1 MGIGCPDPSL
11 LVAYLDGTL
20 FHRDASAI
28 DAHVE
33 TCLNCSTLLAQM
45 RRVRDGEDRS
55 KRSRTFVIGGAIAVV
70 LVAGLGTWF
79 VVRRAPET
87 SPPGSRSVRLQPDP
101 PVRLKADTT
110 TEPKPDTTTEPPVRL
125 KADTTTEP
133 PVRLKPDTTS
143 KPPVRLKPD
152 TTTETVRLK
161 PDATTPVPLKA
172 DRTTEAPIEG
182 DVVLRGRD
190 RRIVWR
196 TRDRAIEHSTDGGMT
211 WTLEHT
217 ADRTIRAGAVVD
229 ANVAWLAGDNGLVL
243 RRTKNG
249 WFGTTAPAEGAIT
262 AVRASSPSKATVT
275 LDDGRVFRTENGGV
289 TWSAQ

>member
-1 MGIGCPDPSL
+1 MERSSI
-11 LVAYLDGTL
+11 
-20 FHRDASAI
+20 ASAI

-33 TCLNCSTLLAQM
+33 TCVNCSTLLAQM
-45 RRVRDGEDRS
+45 RRVREGEERS
-55 KRSRTFVIGGAIAVV
+55 KRSRVLVVGGIVALVV
-70 LVAGLGTWF
+70 VAGLGTWF
-79 VVRRAPET
+79 ALRRAPET
-87 SPPGSRSVRLQPDP
+87 TPSGPPEVRLPSTALAAGKPDP
-101 PVRLKADTT
+101 TPEPVRLK
-110 TEPKPDTTTEPPVRL
+110 PDTTPE
-125 KADTTTEP
+125 

-143 KPPVRLKPD
+143 ESAAGRSVRLQPD
-152 TTTETVRLK
+152 RTV
-161 PDATTPVPLKA
+161 LKA
-172 DRTTEAPIEG
+172 EPTSAAETARVEKPAPTKDIPIIEG

-196 TRDRAIEHSTDGGMT
+196 TRDRAIEHSIDGGVT

-217 ADRTIRAGAVVD
+217 ADRPIRAGAFVD
-229 ANVAWLAGDNGLVL
+229 ADVAWLGGENGLVL

-249 WFGTTAPAEGAIT
+249 WFGTSAPAEGAIT

>member
-1 MGIGCPDPSL
+1 MGVGCPDPSL

-33 TCLNCSTLLAQM
+33 TCHNCSTLLAQM

-55 KRSRTFVIGGAIAVV
+55 KRSRTFVVGGAIAVV
-70 LVAGLGTWF
+70 LVAGLGAWF
-79 VVRRAPET
+79 VLRRAPE
-87 SPPGSRSVRLQPDP
+87 PR
-101 PVRLKADTT
+101 
-110 TEPKPDTTTEPPVRL
+110 
-125 KADTTTEP
+125 
-133 PVRLKPDTTS
+133 VRLKPDTTS
-143 KPPVRLKPD
+143 EPPVRLPSTTLRPGKPDTTTEPRVRLKPD
-152 TTTETVRLK
+152 TTSE
-161 PDATTPVPLKA
+161 P
-172 DRTTEAPIEG
+172 PIEG

-196 TRDRAIEHSTDGGMT
+196 TRDRAVEHSTDGGMT

-217 ADRTIRAGAVVD
+217 ADRTIRVGAFVD
-229 ANVAWLAGDNGLVL
+229 ANVAWLGGDNGLVL

-249 WFGTTAPAEGAIT
+249 WFGTTAPAEGAVT
-262 AVRASSPSKATVT
+262 AVRASSPSQATVT

>member
-20 FHRDASAI
+20 FHRDATAI
-28 DAHVE
+28 DVHVE
-33 TCLNCSTLLAQM
+33 TCVNCSTLLAQM
-45 RRVRDGEDRS
+45 RRVREGEERS
-55 KRSRTFVIGGAIAVV
+55 KRSRAIVVAGAIALV
-70 LVAGLGTWF
+70 LIAAVGTWF
-79 VVRRAPET
+79 ALRPSSQGAASQAAAVRNEANTVPPAPPAPAAPAE
-87 SPPGSRSVRLQPDP
+87 VRLPSTALGAGKPDP
-101 PVRLKADTT
+101 TSKGEPERPVRLKADTT
-110 TEPKPDTTTEPPVRL
+110 TEARVEKPAPTKEVPV
-125 KADTTTEP
+125 
-133 PVRLKPDTTS
+133 
-143 KPPVRLKPD
+143 
-152 TTTETVRLK
+152 
-161 PDATTPVPLKA
+161 
-172 DRTTEAPIEG
+172 IEG

-196 TRDRAIEHSTDGGMT
+196 TRDRAIEHSIDGGVT

-217 ADRTIRAGAVVD
+217 ADHPIRAGALVD
-229 ANVAWLAGDNGLVL
+229 ANVAWLAGENGLVL

-249 WFGTTAPAEGAIT
+249 WFGTSAPAEGAIT

>member
-33 TCLNCSTLLAQM
+33 TCLDCSTLLAQM

-55 KRSRTFVIGGAIAVV
+55 KRSRTLVVGGAIAIV
-70 LVAGLGTWF
+70 LVAGLGAWF
-79 VVRRAPET
+79 ALRRAPET
-87 SPPGSRSVRLQPDP
+87 SSTET
-101 PVRLKADTT
+101 PVRLKADAT
-110 TEPKPDTTTEPPVRL
+110 TEP
-125 KADTTTEP
+125 ADP
-133 PVRLKPDTTS
+133 TS
-143 KPPVRLKPD
+143 EPVRLKPD
-152 TTTETVRLK
+152 TTTTK
-161 PDATTPVPLKA
+161 PDT
-172 DRTTEAPIEG
+172 TTEVARVDTPAAIEG

-190 RRIVWR
+190 RRVVWR
-196 TRDRAIEHSTDGGMT
+196 TRDRAIEHSTDGGVT
-211 WTLEHT
+211 WTLEQT
-217 ADRTIRAGAVVD
+217 ADRPIRAGAFVD
-229 ANVAWLAGDNGLVL
+229 ANVAWLAGENGLVL